1 MDTLNMQ
8 FREGFLECIAEGI
21 PQIILLILPIVPQP
35 GHGAVLKVIGFF
47 SLMETK
53 LLAPTD
59 MSGL

>member
-1 MDTLNMQ
+1 MHCPPIAC
-8 FREGFLECIAEGI
+8 LEKSKSAEGT

>member
-1 MDTLNMQ
+1 MHCPPIAC
-8 FREGFLECIAEGI
+8 LEKSKSAEGI